1 MSNKNVKIDISFK
14 EKYLKYKSKYFN
26 LKNLIQK
33 GGSLFENDTIID
45 NLIATT
51 ADNIRENIKEKTQR
65 LLEVQKERLNLQTL
79 DDTIHK
85 IGEGQFGKVYNLSP
99 NYVLKKI
106 AKVQNKVDKTNDII
120 NEIRMGYYVEH
131 LNRTIPLYSGN
142 LAHSSD
148 DQHFFIIMK
157 KFKDL
162 KDLETSKKPNSSD
175 IDIAISFISQLF
187 LLTNYLKNFS
197 ISHGDEK
204 FDNLL
209 FENTSANEEN
219 FTFNLSG
226 NQYNIM
232 NCGFK
237 LRLIDWGEA
246 STGISVY
253 GPLWNSAWL
262 EGINKGIRGIKKD
275 TLFNKSAPYTVY
287 LEKICKIIG
296 LLELN
301 KEGEEL
307 NVLIP
312 QINPAKIEE
321 MKYNILINDGVA
333 SSNPDKILQNIGKT
347 NISNIFRTFKKLYD
361 SKDDQFLTFDE
372 KVNFNA
378 IDFSLLPRFRWV
390 NQYSTD
396 PIKIEFCEL
405 PESVAKTLK
414 YSELDASKI
423 KSIYK
428 KIGSNGTDDPATC
441 PYFNR
446 FVSGSSQMF
455 YVDKAYQESP
465 HIEKDLYDSHIKT
478 KINRLIGPSE
488 FIKRFDINADNYYCS
503 LIKTK
508 YFLVLLFNKKNNT
521 DPQNRGYQIM
531 ILPFV
536 EELNENLDISAD
548 TLIKYNP
555 LGNLI
560 VSTNDN
566 IKQIFYFIKNT
577 VKPNNVTI
585 FPLGFFHFHLNYNP
599 TLNKFFGVCHIKFEI
614 SHELGYEH
622 MDPFGYLKKR
632 VQYNENK
639 ATLVDLTTGT
649 KNENILE
656 HNYIFSISNNDNL
669 NLYKIN
675 CDLPSVK
682 INDESFNI
690 LGEVKVGISDNFF
703 NTLTFANINYYNDP
717 VIGSTKD
724 YVLISKITPRQEDI
738 NKSGG
743 NQDFFTKNV
752 PFTCRPLITTVA
764 APVAPR
770 KQYEDETNGLAEM
783 GFGDD
788 VISRYIQLRNQ
799 GISHNMAFERIL
811 SY

>member
-45 NLIATT
+45 GLIKTT
-51 ADNIRENIKEKTQR
+51 AVNIRENIKEEKQE
-65 LLEVQKERLNLQTL
+65 LHEAQKDGLKLETL
-79 DDTIHK
+79 DDTRHK
-85 IGEGQFGKVYNLSP
+85 IGEGQFGQVYDLSP

-106 AKVQNKVDKTNDII
+106 AKVQKGVNKTGYII

-142 LAHSSD
+142 LAHFSD
-148 DQHFFIIMK
+148 DKHFYIIMK

-162 KDLETSKKPNSSD
+162 KDLEASKKPNSSD

-187 LLTNYLKNFS
+187 LLTNYLKNLS

-209 FENTSANEEN
+209 FENTSAIQED

-246 STGISVY
+246 TLDNSSY
-253 GPLWNSAWL
+253 GPLWNDAWL
-262 EGINKGIRGIKKD
+262 DGINKGIKGIKKD
-275 TLFNKSAPYTVY
+275 TGLNKNAPYTVY

-301 KEGEEL
+301 KEGNNL

-312 QINPAKIEE
+312 LINPAKIEE
-321 MKYNILINDGVA
+321 MKYNILINDGPIG
-333 SSNPDKILQNIGKT
+333 SNPDKILQKIGDTK
-347 NISNIFRTFKKLYD
+347 IPDIFRTFKKLYD
-361 SKDDQFLTFDE
+361 SKNDQFLTFDE

-378 IDFSLLPRFRWV
+378 IDFSKLPRFRWV
-390 NQYSTD
+390 NQNITN

-414 YSELDASKI
+414 YSELNPLKI
-423 KSIYK
+423 QSIYRK
-428 KIGSNGTDDPATC
+428 VGSNGADDTATC

-455 YVDKAYQESP
+455 YVDKNYQESP
-465 HIEKDLYDSHIKT
+465 LIDKDLYDTHIKT
-478 KINRLIGPSE
+478 NIDRLIGKSE
-488 FIKRFDINADNYYCS
+488 FIIRFDISYDNYYCS

-508 YFLVLLFNKKNNT
+508 YFLVLLFNKKINT
-521 DPQNRGYQIM
+521 DPENRGYQIM

-536 EELNENLDISAD
+536 EELNENLDISAE

-566 IKQIFYFIKNT
+566 IKEIFYFIKNT

-614 SHELGYEH
+614 SHELGSSH
-622 MDPFGYLKKR
+622 MDRTFMYLKKR

-656 HNYIFSISNNDNL
+656 HNYIFSISDNNDL

-675 CDLPSVK
+675 CDLPSTN
-682 INDESFNI
+682 INDESFNM
-690 LGEVKVGISDNFF
+690 LGEVKIGISDNFF

-717 VIGSTKD
+717 LIRSTKD

-752 PFTCRPLITTVA
+752 PFTCRPLITTVPA
-764 APVAPR
+764 QVAPP
-770 KQYEDETNGLAEM
+770 KQYEQETALIAEM
-783 GFGDD
+783 GFGHN
-788 VISRYIQLRNQ
+788 ISRYIQLRNK
-799 GISHNMAFERIL
+799 GISHDIALDQIL
-811 SY
+811 Y